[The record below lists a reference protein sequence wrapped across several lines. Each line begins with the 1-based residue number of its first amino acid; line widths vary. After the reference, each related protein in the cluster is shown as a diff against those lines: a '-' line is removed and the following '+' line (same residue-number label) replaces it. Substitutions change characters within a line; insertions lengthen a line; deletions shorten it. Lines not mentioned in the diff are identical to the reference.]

1 MKLKILIEQYID
13 YRKSLGEKFR
23 TNSDYLRTFY
33 RYVGEDVSVNRITI
47 KKVNAFLYGNN
58 KLTSTWFV
66 KHTALLGFYTYATS
80 RGYVKASP
88 LPKILPKRP
97 PNFVPYIYT
106 KQELKLLLDTALT
119 YKTKKGYIEP
129 YVVRIIL
136 LLLYSTGLRISEVL
150 NLLIEDVNLSE
161 TVITVNATKFYKARL
176 VPFNQQLLKI
186 INEYLGWR
194 KKEIGKQYDKAP
206 LFVSLKNQPIN
217 TKTIRSIFQRIR
229 SKSGIKRTD
238 NASYQPRIHDIR
250 HSFAV
255 HRLTSW
261 YQENKDVQKLLPVL
275 STYMGHTYL
284 GATSVYLKMTD
295 DLLHEA
301 NLRFQQYAIGE
312 LQ

>member
-13 YRKSLGEKFR
+13 YRKLLGEKFR

-33 RYVGEDVSVNRITI
+33 RQVGENVSIDRITV
-47 KKVNAFLYGNN
+47 KKVNTFLYGNS
-58 KLTSTWFV
+58 KLTATWFI
-66 KHTALLGFYTYATS
+66 KHTALLGFYTYVIS
-80 RGYVKASP
+80 RGYIKTSP

-97 PNFVPYIYT
+97 PAFVPYIYT
-106 KQELKLLLDTALT
+106 KQEIKLLLDTTLI
-119 YKTKKGYIEP
+119 YKTKKGHIEP
-129 YVVRIIL
+129 YVVRFIL
-136 LLLYSTGLRISEVL
+136 LLLYSTGLRISEAL
-150 NLLIEDVNLSE
+150 NLLIEDINLSE
-161 TVITVNATKFYKARL
+161 AVITVKATKFYKARL
-176 VPFNQQLLKI
+176 VPFNQQLLKL

-194 KKEIGKQYDKAP
+194 KKEFREQYDKAP
-206 LFVSLKNQPIN
+206 LFISLKNQPIN
-217 TKTIRSIFQRIR
+217 TKTIRNIFQRIR

-284 GATSVYLKMTD
+284 GATSVYLRMTD
-295 DLLHEA
+295 DLLREA
-301 NLRFQQYAIGE
+301 SSRFQQYTIGE
-312 LQ
+312 L